1 MTELTKKTNAGLLA
15 RFGRNILDNPSLYLL
30 TLLPLA
36 YLIIFKYVPLYG
48 VQIAFRDYNPA
59 RSMANSPWVGLR
71 HFSRF
76 FSYYRFW
83 EIMKNTIVINF
94 YGLLVFPLPIVFAM
108 LLNYSP
114 IKSFKKTLQM
124 VSYAPHF
131 ISTVLMVGMIL
142 QFFDRR
148 LGVINLL
155 IQLLGF
161 SPVSFLSNP
170 KYFIHI
176 YVWTGVWQGIGYSSI
191 IYIAALSGVSPELHE
206 AAIVDGASIMRRI
219 IHIDIPSITPTI
231 SLLLILNLGSIMNL
245 GYEKILLMQNNLNI
259 TVSEVISTYVYKQGI
274 ASAVPQYS
282 YATAIN
288 LFVSLI
294 NIIFLLTANKIV
306 AKLTD
311 TGLW

>member
-1 MTELTKKTNAGLLA
+1 MTKKESAGLLA
-15 RFGRNILDNPSLYLL
+15 RFGRNIVENPALYLL
-30 TLLPLA
+30 VILPLA

-48 VQIAFRDYNPA
+48 VQIAFRDYSPA
-59 RSMANSPWVGLR
+59 RTILDSPWVGLKHIR
-71 HFSRF
+71 RF
-76 FSYYRFW
+76 FTHYRFW
-83 EIMKNTIVINF
+83 EIMINTLVINF
-94 YGLLVFPLPIVFAM
+94 YGLLVFPLPIVFAL
-108 LLNYSP
+108 LLNYFP
-114 IKSFKKTLQM
+114 VKSFKKTLQM

-142 QFFDRR
+142 QFFDRC
-148 LGVINLL
+148 LGVVNLI
-155 IQLLGF
+155 IQLFGF

-170 KYFIHI
+170 KYFVHL

-294 NIIFLLTANKIV
+294 NVIFLLTANKVV
-306 AKLTD
+306 ARLTD